1 MKKIN
6 YLLVTVMMLMY
17 SCNQEENV
25 PSLGEGNG
33 RLGLGFVISSNSD
46 PNARVL
52 QDYLVIESGF
62 IQIEE
67 LELELEGRNESG
79 NFEKELEIEFNEIK
93 KIEFDRFDT
102 TEDFFINIPEGEYKE
117 IELELDLIDYR
128 NEPSIYLSG
137 TFNDAESNAIP
148 LVFEYFDD
156 EIEFEVEIE
165 AEDDDEYFRVDRIE
179 NPLVLFELNP
189 GKWFSEVSSDD
200 LENAERT
207 DGVIILNKNSN
218 RGLFDKVS
226 KKIKEASEIEI
237 EIK

>member
-1 MKKIN
+1 MV
-6 YLLVTVMMLMY
+6 LY
-17 SCNQEENV
+17 SCSQEENV

-33 RLGLGFVISSNSD
+33 RLGIGFVISTNSS

-67 LELELEGRNESG
+67 LELELEGRDELG
-79 NFEKELEIEFNEIK
+79 NFEKELEIKFNEIK

-102 TEDFFINIPEGEYKE
+102 SEDFFINIPEGEYKE

-137 TFNDAESNAIP
+137 TFNDSESNAVP
-148 LVFEYFDD
+148 LIFEYFDD

-189 GKWFSEVSSDD
+189 GKWFSGVSMDD
-200 LENAERT
+200 LENADRT
-207 DGVIILNKNSN
+207 DGAIILNKNSN
-218 RGLFDKVS
+218 RVLFDKVS